1 MSQTYNYMK
10 MQKFYLSKSSSIV
23 VNTLKSLKDRG
34 LIKDIQSLSVE
45 KARIEFSKIR
55 AHFSYKKK
63 IDVLIKKDFKIEN
76 IPVRYYRGKNK
87 SKNEVLPIMIY
98 FHGGG
103 WVLGNIDTHDQIC
116 SILVNKGKYD
126 LISVEYSLAPEA
138 IFPKAINESNKILKG
153 ISKNK
158 YGLKINNNKIILCG
172 DSAGGNIAAVLANYN
187 KNNLKANVIFQVLV
201 YPATHMFS
209 KYESKNKYEGLIL
222 NKKLMKWFERHYC
235 PKNIRKKY
243 INDSRLSPIKNKNM
257 KGMPNTLIVLAEC
270 DPLYDEGLL
279 YGKKLKENNV
289 KVEIKVYRGL
299 MHGFLTMGGAIK
311 ELNSVI
317 SFINKKIDSYL

>member
-1 MSQTYNYMK
+1 MK
-10 MQKFYLSKSSSIV
+10 MQKFYLSKSSSTVI
-23 VNTLKSLKDRG
+23 NTLKSLKEKG
-34 LIKDIQSLSVE
+34 LIKDIQNLSVRN
-45 KARIEFSKIR
+45 ARIEFSKIR
-55 AHFSYKKK
+55 SYFSYKKK

-87 SKNEVLPIMIY
+87 SKNEILPIMIY

-103 WVLGNIDTHDQIC
+103 WVLGNLDTHDQVC

-138 IFPKAINESNKILKG
+138 VFPKAINESKKILKS

-158 YGLKINNNKIILCG
+158 FGLKINNNKIILCG
-172 DSAGGNIAAVLANYN
+172 DSAGGNIATVLADYN

-222 NKKLMKWFERHYC
+222 NKKLMQWFESYYC

-243 INDSRLSPIKNKNM
+243 INDSRLSPIKNKKM
-257 KGMPNTLIVLAEC
+257 KGMPDTLIVLAEC

-289 KVEIKVYRGL
+289 KVEIKVYKGL
-299 MHGFLTMGGAIK
+299 MHGFLTMGGIVK
-311 ELNSVI
+311 EVTSVI
-317 SFINKKIDSYL
+317 SFINKKIDTYL

>member
-1 MSQTYNYMK
+1 
-10 MQKFYLSKSSSIV
+10 MQKLYLSKSSSTVI
-23 VNTLKSLKDRG
+23 NTLKSLKEKG
-34 LIKDIQSLSVE
+34 LIKDIQNLSAQN
-45 KARIEFSKIR
+45 ARIEFTKIR
-55 AHFSYKKK
+55 SYFSYKKK

-87 SKNEVLPIMIY
+87 SKNETLPIMIY

-103 WVLGNIDTHDQIC
+103 WVLGNVDTHDQVC

-126 LISVEYSLAPEA
+126 LISVEYSLAPES
-138 IFPKAINESNKILKG
+138 IFPKAINESKKILKS

-172 DSAGGNIAAVLANYN
+172 DSAGGNIATVLADYN

-222 NKKLMKWFERHYC
+222 NKKLMKWFESHYC

-243 INDSRLSPIKNKNM
+243 INDARLSPIKNKKM
-257 KGMPNTLIVLAEC
+257 KGMPDTLIVLAEC
-270 DPLYDEGLL
+270 DPLYDEGYL
-279 YGKKLKENNV
+279 YGKKLKENNI
-289 KVEIKVYRGL
+289 KVEIKVYKGL
-299 MHGFLTMGGAIK
+299 MHGFLTMGGVVK
-311 ELNSVI
+311 EVNSVI
-317 SFINKKIDSYL
+317 SFINKKINTYL

>member
-1 MSQTYNYMK
+1 MN
-10 MQKFYLSKSSSIV
+10 MQKLYLSKSSSTVI
-23 VNTLKSLKDRG
+23 NTLKSLKEKG
-34 LIKDIQSLSVE
+34 LIKDIQNLSAQN
-45 KARIEFSKIR
+45 ARIEFIKIR
-55 AHFSYKKK
+55 SYFSYKKK

-87 SKNEVLPIMIY
+87 SKNETLPIMIY

-103 WVLGNIDTHDQIC
+103 WVLGNVDTHDQVC

-126 LISVEYSLAPEA
+126 LISVEYSLAPES
-138 IFPKAINESNKILKG
+138 IFPKAINESKKILKS

-172 DSAGGNIAAVLANYN
+172 DSAGGNIATVLADYN

-222 NKKLMKWFERHYC
+222 NKKLMKWFESHYC

-243 INDSRLSPIKNKNM
+243 INDPRLSPIKNKKM
-257 KGMPNTLIVLAEC
+257 KGMPDTLIVLAEC

-279 YGKKLKENNV
+279 YGKRLKENNI
-289 KVEIKVYRGL
+289 KVEIKVYKGL
-299 MHGFLTMGGAIK
+299 MHGFLTMGGIVK
-311 ELNSVI
+311 EVTSVI
-317 SFINKKIDSYL
+317 SFINKKINTYL

>member
-1 MSQTYNYMK
+1 
-10 MQKFYLSKSSSIV
+10 MQKFYLSKSSLMVI
-23 VNTLKSLKDRG
+23 NTLKSLKEKG
-34 LIKDIQSLSVE
+34 LIKDIQNLSAQN
-45 KARIEFSKIR
+45 ARNEFSKIR
-55 AHFSYKKK
+55 AYFSYKKK

-103 WVLGNIDTHDQIC
+103 WVLGNVDTHDQVC

-138 IFPKAINESNKILKG
+138 TFPKAINESKKILKS

-201 YPATHMFS
+201 YPATHMFG

-222 NKKLMKWFERHYC
+222 NKKLMAWFESHYC

-243 INDSRLSPIKNKNM
+243 INDPRLSPIKNKKM
-257 KGMPNTLIVLAEC
+257 KGMPDTLIVLAEC

-279 YGKKLKENNV
+279 YGQKLRDNNI
-289 KVEIKVYRGL
+289 KVEIKVYKGL
-299 MHGFLTMGGAIK
+299 MHGFLTMGGIVK
-311 ELNSVI
+311 ELSSVI
-317 SFINKKIDSYL
+317 SFINKKIDTYL

>member
-1 MSQTYNYMK
+1 
-10 MQKFYLSKSSSIV
+10 MQKFYLSKSSSTVI
-23 VNTLKSLKDRG
+23 NTLKSLKEKG
-34 LIKDIQSLSVE
+34 LIKEIQNLSAQD
-45 KARIEFSKIR
+45 ARIEFSKIR
-55 AHFSYKKK
+55 AYFSYKKN

-103 WVLGNIDTHDQIC
+103 WVLGNVDTHDQVC
-116 SILVNKGKYD
+116 SVLVNKGKYD

-138 IFPKAINESNKILKG
+138 IFPKAINESKKILKS

-158 YGLKINNNKIILCG
+158 YGLKINNKKIILCG
-172 DSAGGNIAAVLANYN
+172 DSAGGNIATVLADYN

-209 KYESKNKYEGLIL
+209 KYDSKNKYEGLIL
-222 NKKLMKWFERHYC
+222 NKKLMKWFESHYC

-243 INDSRLSPIKNKNM
+243 INDPRLSPIKNKKM
-257 KGMPNTLIVLAEC
+257 KGMPDTLIVLAEC
-270 DPLYDEGLL
+270 DPLHDEGLF
-279 YGKKLKENNV
+279 YAKKLKENNI
-289 KVEIKVYRGL
+289 KVEIKVYKGL
-299 MHGFLTMGGAIK
+299 MHGFLTMGGIVK
-311 ELNSVI
+311 EVTSVI
-317 SFINKKIDSYL
+317 SFINKKIDTYL